1 VVLLYSFAI
10 INLRYQPGTG
20 EQEWGVGGGRTE
32 LLMSG
37 HVEMSLCVF
46 AFDTTAYKPLERMCP
61 ALQPRKSCGPLYD
74 VIQNNILRNMCKNY
88 SYCLH
93 PWE

>member
-1 VVLLYSFAI
+1 VVLLYGFAL
-10 INLRYQPGTG
+10 INLHNQPGASK
-20 EQEWGVGGGRTE
+20 QEWGMDEGRTE

-61 ALQPRKSCGPLYD
+61 TREPRKSCA
-74 VIQNNILRNMCKNY
+74 IIRRNTQQH
-88 SYCLH
+88 S
-93 PWE
+93 